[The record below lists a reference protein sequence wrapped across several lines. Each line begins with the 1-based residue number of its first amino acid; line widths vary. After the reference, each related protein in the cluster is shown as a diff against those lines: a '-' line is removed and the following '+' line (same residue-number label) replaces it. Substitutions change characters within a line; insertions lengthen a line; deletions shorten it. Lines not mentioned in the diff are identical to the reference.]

1 MDALD
6 EFFHLWSEPEAWCQR
21 CEEYPAMHVAVYDK
35 TAPEGLIITYV
46 RIWDARLHDHVALCR
61 RCSRLHI
68 NSLGRQPSRYL
79 PPVRYA
85 IPAGWQQWLLNPPPL
100 WWQYVALWYH
110 RLHFWLRHAWRSTP
124 RSAVRPGTKRY
135 TGTSS
140 NN

>member
-21 CEEYPAMHVAVYDK
+21 CEEHPAMHVAVHDK

-46 RIWDARLHDHVALCR
+46 RIWDADLQDHVALCR
-61 RCSRLHI
+61 HCSRLHL
-68 NSLGRQPSRYL
+68 NSQGRQPSQYL
-79 PPVRYA
+79 PPVRYT
-85 IPAGWQQWLLNPPPL
+85 IPAGWQQWLLHPTPL
-100 WWQYVALWYH
+100 WWQYVSLWYN
-110 RLHFWLRHAWRSTP
+110 RLRLWLRHFWRRVPSS
-124 RSAVRPGTKRY
+124 SAPPGPKRY